1 MQMNSLDNRKKS
13 NKEHSNYPQ
22 LKKCNV
28 TQILIN
34 DTFQTLP
41 RKLASSQH
49 PSWRDLSEV
58 LKHQLLEGS

>member
-1 MQMNSLDNRKKS
+1 MISLDNRKKS

-22 LKKCNV
+22 LQKDNV
-28 TQILIN
+28 TQILMIN
-34 DTFQTLP
+34 IFQTLL

-49 PSWRDLSEV
+49 PSWMDLSEI